1 MIDERD
7 QEVLD
12 RVEEGAQE
20 GTEVIPTGTVERV
33 QVSKCV
39 GLACFICSSSLR
51 NSPTGANSD
60 CRQLPRRGGEGWHLP
75 QLCISGRN

>member
-12 RVEEGAQE
+12 RVEEEGAPE
-20 GTEVIPTGTVERV
+20 GAEVIPTGTVERV

-39 GLACFICSSSLR
+39 RFIFIISFFSL
-51 NSPTGANSD
+51 
-60 CRQLPRRGGEGWHLP
+60 C
-75 QLCISGRN
+75 